1 MVPPGDVWVEGVVWW
16 PYTGLAPGSTA
27 QHSQNE
33 GTCRLERV
41 SDHVLE
47 KLKMAS
53 INRVTFEFLELNR

>member
-16 PYTGLAPGSTA
+16 PYAGLAPGSTA

-41 SDHVLE
+41 SDRVLE
-47 KLKMAS
+47 KLKMAY
-53 INRVTFEFLELNR
+53 